1 MGLLD
6 PPNNLSQLIGATA
19 ARVAAETAAG
29 LAQASADAAAA
40 SAALTNRPAVDK
52 TYYVSTAGS
61 DSNTGLSPEA
71 PFLTINAAITA
82 IGTTPGLIEV
92 GRGTF
97 SFSTTISRRT
107 GQSIRG
113 AGKYGTTLSY
123 TGAGTA
129 INTAVTGVRIYGAGL
144 SDFTLTT
151 TTGAVGVDLDSVS
164 LSDHYSVN
172 VTGFSD
178 ACWRIRSSVSGG
190 SVYNTFTGC
199 LGLGKGPAT
208 ASIGFD
214 LQAAGSNSNNFF
226 GCSARNNGIGLKVV
240 DSNHAIW
247 VGGTF
252 ELDGIGVFIEATS
265 VSLANSNIIQSARFE
280 SNTVN
285 NWCINSANVIGA
297 KILDPAEFT
306 NPGSINNG
314 LRSKITAQSSTGSG
328 SLDTSAGQIA
338 TGSWRYERSANGGS
352 EVPAFVIAD
361 TVNSSGTP
369 VTLQVETERTAGYPF
384 RAKRAGT
391 TYWDV
396 DAAGNMRQPQG
407 SYIEMTERT
416 DPSAPATNNARI
428 YSRDVGGLTEFAVRF
443 PTGSIQTIASEDPT
457 KGKVDKGAL
466 VFNVKDY
473 GAVGNWSTGT
483 TGTDDTAA
491 INAAL
496 TAAAAVATSAVSAA
510 RVLFPATVGNGYK
523 TTAGIVV
530 PIGVELD
537 MRSPIV
543 YCGAGGED
551 ALVVGSSVAQSRRT
565 HRIMVRRNVL
575 TSWASELDRGVV
587 LRNHYS
593 STFEIVQAD
602 FFTVGVTCI
611 GDNGIGFSYND
622 VHIKQIVDN
631 KVALDLT
638 NDTAGWCNENSFHG
652 GRFTC
657 SSGTY
662 LTLDRVGVRV
672 TSRATSKYYN
682 NANVFYK
689 PSFELKGGAIAG
701 NSICALVE
709 YGTAQIFNHCRH
721 ESNSPEVLVQLNNSH
736 SNEMTFTYAD
746 LGANGPTLVNSSNS
760 SSGRVRAAYNMM
772 IEEATRVIHKVEG
785 IHKSACY
792 ADGSS
797 SVNIPG
803 LTVGSSGTTNTDAR
817 FVSSIV
823 LNANYVEVPSSR
835 YVGFYMSTRNMKRFA
850 VIKDAETGFGGRI
863 FIRCY
868 DSAGT
873 IITTANT
880 VRTSNPISAP
890 TYITSYG
897 GVFRTGVDTDL
908 HSDFQVDASVDYVF
922 IGITGGTGVARLR
935 SIVVSTLEPQDATTW
950 LAFEDNGQNYA
961 TTPPTAGTWPVG
973 KTLIN
978 ANPSNGIISWVC
990 VAAGT
995 PGTWIA
1001 NLSNSNNVQV
1011 FTSDGIWTAPPNIS
1025 TVRVYV
1031 IGAGTGGGSGRR
1043 GAAGTICSGGGGG
1056 GSGGFGFAEIPAAI
1070 VGSSVAVTVPAGG
1083 LGGAAVTTDDTN
1095 GNAGAKP
1102 LNTAKFGNFVTV
1114 QTSGAVM
1121 SNGGTAVSGSGG
1133 VPGLGQFWGVA
1144 GGTAGGGVG
1153 GAGAISQNGTAGP
1166 GGGGG
1171 GISAANVAAAG
1182 GIGGY
1187 NTSTAPSGG
1196 SIAGAIDGNAP
1207 AQTAVTGVPGW
1218 MALGI
1223 GGAGGGSSLTGPG
1236 GNGAAGGL
1244 YGSGG
1249 GGGGA
1254 SRNGQPSGAGGQ
1266 GGPAIVVVV
1275 SS

>member
-29 LAQASADAAAA
+29 LAQASANAAAA

-71 PFLTINAAITA
+71 PFLTIDAAITA

-144 SDFTLTT
+144 SDFSLIT

-428 YSRDVGGLTEFAVRF
+428 YSRDVGGLTEFAIRF
-443 PTGSIQTIASEDPT
+443 PSGSVQTIASESLA
-457 KGKVDKGAL
+457 KGKVDKGTL

-473 GAVGNWSTGT
+473 GAVGDWSSGT
-483 TGTDDTAA
+483 TGTVDTAA
-491 INAAL
+491 INACL
-496 TAAAAVATSAVSAA
+496 AAAATAA
-510 RVLFPATVGNGYK
+510 GSGVQSSVKVYVPPSGAGNGYVIND
-523 TTAGIVV
+523 TIVTPINVEWDMQGQFVYTGPAGRPAMTIGSTATNQQGKEYKIRLRRAVFSTW
-530 PIGVELD
+530 LD
-537 MRSPIV
+537 E
-543 YCGAGGED
+543 AD
-551 ALVVGSSVAQSRRT
+551 VG
-565 HRIMVRRNVL
+565 L
-575 TSWASELDRGVV
+575 E
-587 LRNHYS
+587 LRNLNVCDIHLLQ
-593 STFEIVQAD
+593 VNN
-602 FFTVGVTCI
+602 FTVGVTCI
-611 GDNGIGFSYND
+611 GDNSKGFVYNN
-622 VHIKQIVDN
+622 VYLGALTDN
-631 KVALDLT
+631 AIALDIT
-638 NDTAGWCNENSFHG
+638 NDTAGWANENTFYG
-652 GRFTC
+652 GRFAV
-657 SSGTY
+657 SSTTN
-662 LTLDRVGVRV
+662 LTLDRVGIRI
-672 TSRATSKYYN
+672 TSRATSKYTN
-682 NANVFYK
+682 NANRFYA
-689 PSFELKGGAIAG
+689 PSFEMNGQAASG
-701 NSICALVE
+701 NSTLMQVDYGSVNIVE
-709 YGTAQIFNHCRH
+709 NARSEGNDTG
-721 ESNSPEVLVQLNNSH
+721 VLVQNNTSEASYMSFAYADAGVAFVNNS
-736 SNEMTFTYAD
+736 TQ
-746 LGANGPTLVNSSNS
+746 
-760 SSGRVRAAYNMM
+760 SSGGVSRLRERM
-772 IEEATRVIHKVEG
+772 IDDSLRTIYKANAIHKA
-785 IHKSACY
+785 ACY
-792 ADGSS
+792 YDGATQ
-797 SVNIPG
+797 VNVPG
-803 LTVGSSGTTNTDAR
+803 LTVGGGTDLRGTSNLVINAEYLEIPSGR
-817 FVSSIV
+817 F
-823 LNANYVEVPSSR
+823 A
-835 YVGFYMSTRNMKRFA
+835 GFYMSTRLLKTFTLIRE
-850 VIKDAETGFGGRI
+850 AEAGFGGR
-863 FIRCY
+863 FMVRCY
-868 DSAGT
+868 DSTGANISQTATVKSAGGAGT
-873 IITTANT
+873 PAYTA
-880 VRTSNPISAP
+880 
-890 TYITSYG
+890 SYG
-897 GVFRTGVDTDL
+897 GTRLSGADATGPMHFNVS
-908 HSDFQVDASVDYVF
+908 SDVDYVF
-922 IGITGGTGVARLR
+922 VGVTGGTAVARIR
-935 SIVVSTLEPQDATTW
+935 SIAAATSSAITPSTW
-950 LAFEDNGQNYA
+950 LAFEDYGQNYA

-1011 FTSDGIWTAPPNIS
+1011 FTSDGTWTAPPNIS

-1223 GGAGGGSSLTGPG
+1223 GGAGGGSSITGPG